1 MIDGM
6 ILEHV
11 GIVVKDRDASVEF
24 YTRIMGFKILRKYET
39 DTMRVAYMY
48 LDDQLLEVNEFL
60 AKDKPL
66 GIWHLGFR
74 VDDMDAAMAELKKH
88 GAEYV
93 DGPTKFQVKIYA
105 TADVNNEKLLRALR
119 PPSDKP
125 YWRISN
131 FKDPNGVL
139 LELLE
144 R

>member
-1 MIDGM
+1 MIEGM

-24 YTRIMGFKILRKYET
+24 YTKVMGFKILRKYET

-60 AKDKPL
+60 AEDKPMGL
-66 GIWHLGFR
+66 WHLGFR
-74 VDDMDAAMAELKKH
+74 VDDMDKAMAELKKH
-88 GAEYV
+88 GAEYI
-93 DGPTKFQVKIYA
+93 DGPTKFQPKIYA
-105 TADVNNEKLLRALR
+105 TADVSNEKLLRALR
-119 PPSDKP
+119 PPTDKP